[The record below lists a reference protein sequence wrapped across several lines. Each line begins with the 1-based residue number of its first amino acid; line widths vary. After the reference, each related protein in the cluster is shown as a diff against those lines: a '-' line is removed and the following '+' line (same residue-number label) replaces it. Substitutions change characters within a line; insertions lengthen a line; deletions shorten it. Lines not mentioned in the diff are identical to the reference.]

1 MANLGRH
8 WKEEEI
14 SAVKDALNAD
24 EIDYPSFVSSVFSS
38 FQSQLGV
45 SETAL
50 ALPAAVVGGVLAVIT
65 AVGAIVS
72 IPAVLSV
79 IDTAIDIDD
88 WYENYKE
95 KWQNDPDNA
104 DWYTEDVKRKNNI
117 RLGDALT
124 FGSSAGEFIER
135 NSDGSY
141 DFYSLLKPEFLNK
154 HFGRALNCHKSIPE
168 NIVYSE
174 DNDAFDFSRLS
185 YFEDF
190 NLNRLL
196 GRALNYQVSE
206 KHRVV
211 ERFPTS
217 EENQSEQ
224 YDFKKMWKY
233 HAINNE
239 DFKLYLTSELKSI
252 SSYFN
257 VSENNFVNEF

>member
-14 SAVKDALNAD
+14 SAVKDALNAE
-24 EIDYPSFVSSVFSS
+24 EIDYSSFVSSVFSS
-38 FQSQLGV
+38 FKSQLGV

-50 ALPAAVVGGVLAVIT
+50 ALPSAVVGGVLAVIT

-95 KWQNDPDNA
+95 KWQSDPDNT
-104 DWYTEDVKRKNNI
+104 DWYTEDIKRKNNI

-154 HFGRALNCHKSIPE
+154 H
-168 NIVYSE
+168 
-174 DNDAFDFSRLS
+174 
-185 YFEDF
+185 
-190 NLNRLL
+190 L
-196 GRALNYQVSE
+196 GRALNLNCSE
-206 KHRVV
+206 LDMVV
-211 ERFPTS
+211 ES
-217 EENQSEQ
+217 
-224 YDFKKMWKY
+224 YDGGESHDFRKTGKF
-233 HAINNE
+233 HPINHPE
-239 DFKLYLTSELKSI
+239 IPLYLSDEMKVLLNIDMRRSE
-252 SSYFN
+252 
-257 VSENNFVNEF
+257 